1 MKNTRTWLVL
11 IVAVLSGLVA
21 VVLASRWLTQQS
33 SQGIARIAVANTDI
47 SLGQRISPELIKL
60 VDWPAGST
68 PPGSFNELVKLEGRV
83 LKTSL
88 LRGEPVLDAKLAPVG
103 TTGGLSAVIAEGSRA
118 ITVRVNDVIGVA
130 GFALP
135 GNYVDII
142 VNTQKDG
149 DRTSN
154 KDQNISKIVLERI
167 LVLAVAQEVGR
178 DETKPR
184 VVNAVTLEVTPEQ
197 AEKLDLA
204 RSVGTLSLALRNQID
219 PQPGTTVGAT
229 KASLLSDKLPVQL
242 AQTSASPVKAVQRR
256 KRSVPMAAPVQPVAS
271 PAPAAPAAPV
281 TAAAPPVSEPIAP
294 PVQVAAP
301 VTNLSCVGVING
313 LRNSQECY

>member
-219 PQPGTTVGAT
+219 PRPGTTVGAT

-242 AQTSASPVKAVQRR
+242 AQASASPVKVVQRR

-271 PAPAAPAAPV
+271 PAPAAPVIAVAPSSV
-281 TAAAPPVSEPIAP
+281 TYHKSESISSSSPLA
-294 PVQVAAP
+294 
-301 VTNLSCVGVING
+301 
-313 LRNSQECY
+313 